1 MFNQF
6 VLWTLF
12 LAPWVLLIFINQQV
26 VKRYLPAALFGAL
39 IITIVFQIADNF
51 NWWVIKENIFI
62 LNVVTPFVYGAF
74 LVGTVIIL
82 ALTFQRFWLFI
93 MVNLVIDA
101 ILSFVIS
108 PWFERIGLYQLQEMN
123 AWGVY
128 ALTTII
134 AIFIYVYQKWQ
145 SSVFQ

>member
-1 MFNQF
+1 
-6 VLWTLF
+6 
-12 LAPWVLLIFINQQV
+12 
-26 VKRYLPAALFGAL
+26 
-39 IITIVFQIADNF
+39 
-51 NWWVIKENIFI
+51 
-62 LNVVTPFVYGAF
+62 
-74 LVGTVIIL
+74 
-82 ALTFQRFWLFI
+82 

-108 PWFERIGLYQLQEMN
+108 PWFQRIGLYQLQEMN

-145 SSVFQ
+145 CSVFQ